1 MSHRCKRAKSDVVRD
16 LIRSEQEREP
26 AALLQQFRQ
35 MERDGSGDTEP
46 AAVLALVKK
55 VKKTRRAR

>member
-16 LIRSEQEREP
+16 LIRSEQERER

-35 MERDGSGDTEP
+35 MAGDGSGDTEP